1 VIIDGVRFS
10 GVTSP
15 AMLILSSNYSIS
27 RALGFANSTS
37 QEILASWYRRGW
49 VRDIM
54 RYVIDIKVILDFAQ
68 EGFTEPELGFRV
80 CTPVTP
86 VKRGVS
92 YRRYILGKN
101 RKRQAPQFH
110 NAEVRAI

>member
-37 QEILASWYRRGW
+37 QEILASWYQRGW

-54 RYVIDIKVILDFAQ
+54 RYVIDIDFAQ

-86 VKRGVS
+86 VKCGVS

-110 NAEVRAI
+110 NAEVRAIPAL